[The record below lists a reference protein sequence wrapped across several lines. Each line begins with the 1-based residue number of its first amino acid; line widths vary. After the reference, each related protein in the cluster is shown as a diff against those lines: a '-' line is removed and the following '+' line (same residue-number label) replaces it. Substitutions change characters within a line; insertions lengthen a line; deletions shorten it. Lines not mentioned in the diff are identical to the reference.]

1 MNSSKTLKESLK
13 LIGDSKSRILLN
25 DLFLIQEL
33 SYQGLEYIQN
43 DMDISSTIEALKEL
57 EIIDYDEFS
66 GIISLEYQTENYFK
80 FLTNTLNSLNDV
92 GIDEIEQKI
101 NSIKSNLRDIGIR
114 NEDSKKQGNGEIS
127 DFTTLRESKDIQ
139 KTLRAFPSI
148 IKKNFIV
155 ISEVGLYYYKTEQ
168 NIEVKIKRLEECKI
182 QLNELS
188 KALDKIQNF
197 LNKENSILS
206 KILTN
211 KKLLDFLRQ
220 NIIDN
225 RKTFIFTREEITTY
239 LNKTLEDGEFL
250 KKISKL
256 SLILRENQIL
266 HKTNIVDVVI
276 SSKNITS
283 KYKYQKKIDFALTNY
298 IDELEKRIKAKKLN
312 IEIVSEVQKLP
323 SFPINKN
330 KNGIEKEIVNVE
342 KLYREYSKNYETNLI
357 DFLYEKGLSV
367 KKINYL
373 FVVIVNKWFRNL
385 TINKNKVLQ
394 KDNYIYPVVMNK
406 A

>member
-1 MNSSKTLKESLK
+1 MNFSKTLKESLK

-101 NSIKSNLRDIGIR
+101 VSIKSNLRDIGIR
-114 NEDSKKQGNGEIS
+114 NKDSKNQGNGEIS
-127 DFTTLRESKDIQ
+127 DFTTLKESKDIQ

-168 NIEVKIKRLEECKI
+168 NIEVKIKRLEECRM
-182 QLNELS
+182 QLNEMS

-250 KKISKL
+250 KKLSKL

-266 HKTNIVDVVI
+266 YKTNIVDVVT
-276 SSKNITS
+276 SSKNITP

-298 IDELEKRIKAKKLN
+298 IEELEKRIKNKKLN
-312 IEIVSEVQKLP
+312 IEIISEVEK
-323 SFPINKN
+323 SPIPPLNKN
-330 KNGIEKEIVNVE
+330 KKYIEKEIVNIE
-342 KLYREYSKNYETNLI
+342 KLYHEYSKNYETNLI
-357 DFLYEKGLSV
+357 DFLYEKELSV
-367 KKINYL
+367 RKINYL

-385 TINKNKVLQ
+385 TINKTKMIQ

>member
-1 MNSSKTLKESLK
+1 MNSSKTLKDSLK

-25 DLFLIQEL
+25 DLFLLQEL

-127 DFTTLRESKDIQ
+127 DFTTLKESRDIQ
-139 KTLRAFPSI
+139 KILRAFPSI

-197 LNKENSILS
+197 LNKEYSILS

-211 KKLLDFLRQ
+211 KRLLDFLRQ

-250 KKISKL
+250 KKLSKL

-266 HKTNIVDVVI
+266 HKTNIVNVVT
-276 SSKNITS
+276 SAKNITS
-283 KYKYQKKIDFALTNY
+283 KYKYQKKIDFSLTNY
-298 IDELEKRIKAKKLN
+298 AEELEKRIKAKKLN
-312 IEIVSEVQKLP
+312 IEIVSEVEKTP
-323 SFPINKN
+323 SSPINKN
-330 KNGIEKEIVNVE
+330 KNSIEKEIVNVE
-342 KLYREYSKNYETNLI
+342 KLYHEYSKNYETNLI

-385 TINKNKVLQ
+385 IINKNKVIQ
-394 KDNYIYPVVMNK
+394 KDKYIYPVVMNR

>member
-1 MNSSKTLKESLK
+1 MNSARTLKDSLK

-25 DLFLIQEL
+25 DLFLLQEL

-43 DMDISSTIEALKEL
+43 DTDISSTIEALKEL

-114 NEDSKKQGNGEIS
+114 NEDSKKQENREIS
-127 DFTTLRESKDIQ
+127 DFTTLKESKDIQ

-148 IKKNFIV
+148 IKKNFII

-168 NIEVKIKRLEECKI
+168 NIEVKIKRLEECRM

-197 LNKENSILS
+197 LNKEDAILS

-239 LNKTLEDGEFL
+239 LNKTLEDGKFL
-250 KKISKL
+250 KKLSKL

-266 HKTNIVDVVI
+266 HKTNIVDVVT

-298 IDELEKRIKAKKLN
+298 IEELEKRIKAKKLN

-385 TINKNKVLQ
+385 TINKNKVVQ

>member
-1 MNSSKTLKESLK
+1 MNSSRTLKDSLK

-25 DLFLIQEL
+25 DLFLLQEL
-33 SYQGLEYIQN
+33 NYQGLEYIQN
-43 DMDISSTIEALKEL
+43 DIDISSTIEALKEL
-57 EIIDYDEFS
+57 EIIDYDEFT

-101 NSIKSNLRDIGIR
+101 NLIKSNLRDIGIR
-114 NEDSKKQGNGEIS
+114 NEDSKKRGNGEIS
-127 DFTTLRESKDIQ
+127 NFTALKESKDIQ
-139 KTLRAFPSI
+139 KILRAFPSI

-188 KALDKIQNF
+188 KALDKIQKF
-197 LNKENSILS
+197 LNKEDSLLS

-211 KKLLDFLRQ
+211 KRLLDFLRQ

-250 KKISKL
+250 KKLSKL

-266 HKTNIVDVVI
+266 HKTNILDVVT

-283 KYKYQKKIDFALTNY
+283 KYKYQKKIDFSLTNY
-298 IDELEKRIKAKKLN
+298 AEELEKRIKAKKLN
-312 IEIVSEVQKLP
+312 IEIVSEIERTP
-323 SFPINKN
+323 STPINKN
-330 KNGIEKEIVNVE
+330 KNAIEKEIVNIE
-342 KLYREYSKNYETNLI
+342 KLYYEYSKNYEINLI
-357 DFLYEKGLSV
+357 DFLYAKSLSV

-385 TINKNKVLQ
+385 IINKNKVIQ
-394 KDNYIYPVVMNK
+394 KDNYIYPVVMNR

>member
-1 MNSSKTLKESLK
+1 MNSSKTLKNSLK

-25 DLFLIQEL
+25 DLFLLQEL
-33 SYQGLEYIQN
+33 NYQGLEYIQN

-127 DFTTLRESKDIQ
+127 DFTTLKESKDIQ

-197 LNKENSILS
+197 LNKEDSILS

-211 KKLLDFLRQ
+211 KRLLDFLRQ

-250 KKISKL
+250 KKLSKL

-266 HKTNIVDVVI
+266 HKTNIVDVVT
-276 SSKNITS
+276 SSKNVTS
-283 KYKYQKKIDFALTNY
+283 KYKYQKKIDFTLTNY
-298 IDELEKRIKAKKLN
+298 AEELEKRIKAKKLN
-312 IEIVSEVQKLP
+312 IEVVSEVEKIP
-323 SFPINKN
+323 SSPINKN
-330 KNGIEKEIVNVE
+330 KNDIEKEIVNVE
-342 KLYREYSKNYETNLI
+342 KLYKEYSKNYEANLI
-357 DFLYEKGLSV
+357 DFLYGKGLSV

-373 FVVIVNKWFRNL
+373 FVVIVNKWFRHL
-385 TINKNKVLQ
+385 TINKNKVIQ
-394 KDNYIYPVVMNK
+394 KDNYMYPVVMNK

>member
-1 MNSSKTLKESLK
+1 MTSSKTLKDSLK
-13 LIGDSKSRILLN
+13 LIGDSKSRIFLN
-25 DLFLIQEL
+25 DLFLLQEL

-43 DMDISSTIEALKEL
+43 DMDISSTIEALKKL

-66 GIISLEYQTENYFK
+66 GVISLEYQTENYFK

-101 NSIKSNLRDIGIR
+101 NSIKSNLRDIGSR
-114 NEDSKKQGNGEIS
+114 NEDSKKQGNGEIL
-127 DFTTLRESKDIQ
+127 DFTTLKESKEIQ

-168 NIEVKIKRLEECKI
+168 NIEIKIKRLEECKM

-188 KALDKIQNF
+188 KALDKIQKF
-197 LNKENSILS
+197 LNKEEFILS
-206 KILTN
+206 KVLTN

-225 RKTFIFTREEITTY
+225 RKTFIFTREEIASY
-239 LNKTLEDGEFL
+239 LNKTLEDGNFL
-250 KKISKL
+250 KKLSKL
-256 SLILRENQIL
+256 SSILRENQIL
-266 HKTNIVDVVI
+266 YKTNIVDLVT

-283 KYKYQKKIDFALTNY
+283 RYKYQKKIDFSLINFV
-298 IDELEKRIKAKKLN
+298 DELEKRIKSKKLN
-312 IEIVSEVQKLP
+312 IDVVSEVERII
-323 SFPINKN
+323 STPINKN
-330 KNGIEKEIVNVE
+330 KNIIEKEIVNVE
-342 KLYREYSKNYETNLI
+342 KLYNEYSMNYEANLI
-357 DFLYEKGLSV
+357 DFLYSKGLSV

-373 FVVIVNKWFRNL
+373 FVVIVNKWFKNL
-385 TINKNKVLQ
+385 IVDKNKLIQ
-394 KDNYIYPVVMNK
+394 KDNYIYPIVMNR

>member
-1 MNSSKTLKESLK
+1 MNSSKTLKDSLK

-25 DLFLIQEL
+25 DLFLLQEL

-127 DFTTLRESKDIQ
+127 DFTTLKESRDIQ
-139 KTLRAFPSI
+139 KILRAFPSI

-197 LNKENSILS
+197 LNKEYSILS

-211 KKLLDFLRQ
+211 KRLLDFLRQ

-250 KKISKL
+250 KKLSKL

-266 HKTNIVDVVI
+266 HKTNIVNVVT
-276 SSKNITS
+276 SAKNITS
-283 KYKYQKKIDFALTNY
+283 KYKYQKKIDFSLTNY
-298 IDELEKRIKAKKLN
+298 AEELEKRIKAKKLN
-312 IEIVSEVQKLP
+312 IEIVSEVEKTP
-323 SFPINKN
+323 SSPINKN
-330 KNGIEKEIVNVE
+330 KNNIEKEIVNVE
-342 KLYREYSKNYETNLI
+342 KLYHEYSKNYETNLI

-385 TINKNKVLQ
+385 IINKNKVIQ
-394 KDNYIYPVVMNK
+394 KDKYIYPVVMNR